1 MSDDK
6 FSRLYMQAEESVVK
20 EAKLTITL
28 PNQQNPLEYSAPF
41 VAATVQNSTFRGI
54 YLATPVD
61 LVEIIRNLIKSVM
74 ESGSVIA
81 LSDLNSLL
89 YETSEPLWDEIVK
102 LTREELV
109 NSTMGGR
116 KDG

>member
-1 MSDDK
+1 MSDEK
-6 FSRLYMQAEESVVK
+6 FNRLYMQIEESVVK

-28 PNQQNPLEYSAPF
+28 PNQNPLEYSAPF

-61 LVEIIRNLIKSVM
+61 LVEIIRNLIKSVR

>member
-6 FSRLYMQAEESVVK
+6 FSRLYMQADERVVK
-20 EAKLTITL
+20 EAKLTITM
-28 PNQQNPLEYSAPF
+28 PNQNPLEYSAPF
-41 VAATVQNSTFRGI
+41 VAATIQNSNVMGI

-61 LVEIIRNLIKSVM
+61 RVEIISNLIKSVI
-74 ESGSVIA
+74 ESGSIVA

-89 YETSEPLWDEIVK
+89 YETHGPLWDEIVK
-102 LTREELV
+102 LIHEELV